1 MEVARALWARLRGL
15 LGRAGWGDRDG
26 LLIDPCSSVHTL
38 FLRFA
43 IDVVF
48 LDRDDRIVAIERL
61 APNRLG
67 RIHPRARRALELPR
81 GTADRFL
88 LRPGDQ
94 VRFSSIEQGA
104 PDD

>member
-1 MEVARALWARLRGL
+1 VEVARALGARLRGL
-15 LGRAGWGDRDG
+15 LGRSGWGDRDG

-48 LDRDDRIVAIERL
+48 LDADDRIVAIERL
-61 APNRLG
+61 ARNRLG
-67 RIHPRARRALELPR
+67 RIHARARRALELPG

-94 VRFSSIEQGA
+94 VRFSPTRQGA